1 MRLDILSLAAIIA
14 GVITLWQP
22 RHFRMAV
29 GIYLL
34 MAGVLGLGV
43 LHV

>member
-1 MRLDILSLAAIIA
+1 MRLDIVSLAAIIA
-14 GVITLWQP
+14 GVVALWQP

-34 MAGVLGLGV
+34 IVGVLGLGV
-43 LHV
+43 IRV

>member
-1 MRLDILSLAAIIA
+1 MRFDILSLAAIIA
-14 GVITLWQP
+14 GVVTLWQP

-34 MAGVLGLGV
+34 LVGVLGLGV
-43 LHV
+43 VHV

>member
-14 GVITLWQP
+14 GVVTLWQP

-34 MAGVLGLGV
+34 LVGVLGMGV
-43 LHV
+43 VRV

>member
-1 MRLDILSLAAIIA
+1 MRFDILSLAAIIA
-14 GVITLWQP
+14 GVVTLWQP

-34 MAGVLGLGV
+34 LVGVLGLGV
-43 LHV
+43 VRV

>member
-1 MRLDILSLAAIIA
+1 MRFDILSLAAIVA

-22 RHFRMAV
+22 RHFRLAV

-34 MAGVLGLGV
+34 LVGVLGLGV
-43 LHV
+43 VHV